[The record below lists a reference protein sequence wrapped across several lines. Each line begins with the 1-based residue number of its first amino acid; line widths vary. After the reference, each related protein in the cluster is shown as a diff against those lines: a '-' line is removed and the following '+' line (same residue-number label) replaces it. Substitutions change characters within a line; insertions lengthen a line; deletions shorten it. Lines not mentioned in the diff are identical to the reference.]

1 MPTLQINVYEKK
13 IIKLVG
19 KLNINNYYLIKKEI
33 DKNIVFECNLIFDLT
48 ECDYIS
54 SSGLRVLMIIS
65 KKIEK
70 VKGKGVINGITD
82 IAKDIIYNTGFDNI
96 FKNLKIL

>member
-1 MPTLQINVYEKK
+1 MNASFQIGLKYLSKK
-13 IIKLVG
+13 LIV
-19 KLNINNYYLIKKEI
+19 KLNKLIDQGVEHPKLYRLVDLIKKEI

-70 VKGKGVINGITD
+70 ARNQKSRGVPATC
-82 IAKDIIYNTGFDNI
+82 
-96 FKNLKIL
+96 FK